1 MHLPRRPLT
10 RSASSCPL
18 IHAPLHVPQGKKV
31 VRAKLGQKNK
41 MVYDEKVRKDALTLA
56 RDFDFRVAL
65 RRASPNSL
73 LMLFAVT

>member
-1 MHLPRRPLT
+1 M
-10 RSASSCPL
+10 
-18 IHAPLHVPQGKKV
+18 PQGKKV

-73 LMLFAVT
+73 LMLCAVT